1 MSLMPHHPSVI
12 PLPPAPPPQQQ
23 QSEIMIASTSVPPMS
38 AEPVQNP
45 LWTSDG
51 DGDAG
56 ADTDARDGAAAP
68 ALAASKQKWERARGA
83 TALGKTW
90 GTAVSQGAARQL
102 ATDETLLREL
112 QRKATQV
119 HEAQGLPDYAQAR
132 MAELQQLTEGSSVS
146 RRAAGAVLVGRAGT
160 RLRQWWRRDWRHA
173 RTPRQTN
180 THKHT
185 QRAPR
190 RHSSSARARHST
202 VTNACACAPRYVH
215 ALAASATA
223 EEQTRAHASKSCKT

>member
-1 MSLMPHHPSVI
+1 
-12 PLPPAPPPQQQ
+12 
-23 QSEIMIASTSVPPMS
+23 MS
-38 AEPVQNP
+38 AESVQNP
-45 LWTSDG
+45 LWTGDG

-56 ADTDARDGAAAP
+56 ADTDTRDGAAAP

-90 GTAVSQGAARQL
+90 GTAVSQGAGAARQL

-202 VTNACACAPRYVH
+202 ITNACACAPRYVH
-215 ALAASATA
+215 ALAAAATA
-223 EEQTRAHASKSCKT
+223 EEQTRAHASKTKT